1 MLTVELPEETPPPT
15 TLKEREP
22 VVSARSAVE
31 APPDPEVPPAETDGP
46 PLTRPLNWELV
57 VSTTELDPLL
67 PVDEEEAPAGP
78 PVTEEEKLIP
88 EDDGTPVDVGAPEE
102 EAWAETWELWAAEA
116 VLSVTEVVGPYVCW
130 ICCSSVMVMMLPPV
144 KRVGRM

>member
-31 APPDPEVPPAETDGP
+31 APPDPEVPPAAPEVP

-67 PVDEEEAPAGP
+67 PVDGEVLPDDP
-78 PVTEEEKLIP
+78 PDTEEKKLIP
-88 EDDGTPVDVGAPEE
+88 EDDDTPVDVGVPEE

-116 VLSVTEVVGPYVCW
+116 VLSVTEVVCPYVCW
-130 ICCSSVMVMMLPPV
+130 ICCSSVVVRMLPPV